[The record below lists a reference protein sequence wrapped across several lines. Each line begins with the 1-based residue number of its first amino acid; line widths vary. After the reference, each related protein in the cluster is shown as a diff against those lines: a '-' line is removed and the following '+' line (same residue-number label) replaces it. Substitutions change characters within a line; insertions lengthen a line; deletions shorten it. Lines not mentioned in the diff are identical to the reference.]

1 MFPYT
6 KFFFFVSGYTGN
18 DKCFNID
25 WQVEGTKTTEEEMEG
40 PASLRNM
47 TNA

>member
-6 KFFFFVSGYTGN
+6 KFFFVSGYTGN
-18 DKCFNID
+18 DKRFNID
-25 WQVEGTKTTEEEMEG
+25 RQVEGTKTTEEEMEG

-47 TNA
+47 THA